1 MNKFIEIL
9 RSWGIQLN
17 PNEKQSKLAEARIAI
32 CDTCEHKKTS
42 PTIHCGVCGCLLK
55 SKIFSPVENA
65 CPEGKWAEVDRSMSK
80 EIKELSEQAT
90 IDVEHIE
97 VPLVQT
103 EKINEISYD
112 SINQKKTYL
121 KSPIFIS
128 VQPAD
133 LYSAWQVEVML
144 NNFLSKGVNVS
155 NIHLVQTLKD
165 NQNVPKEWMD
175 LLFSFQGVNFYFY
188 SLDTNSDLVVSSKY
202 TALKKHWIEN
212 PDLAYRTV
220 FIHDNSMIIT
230 RDVDKWITESMM
242 SDDIWYGSDLFS
254 ELSYSYLESLGDDVL
269 SKLSRSIDIDKDMIL
284 NNSNGT
290 IGKHYLLK
298 NVDSSFWDRVESDCL
313 VLYRTI
319 SNIKAE
325 FERYSSSDLK
335 ISVWDSEMLSILWN
349 SWREGKK
356 TLAYGNLE
364 FSRATSNEN
373 DWYKYNLFNNIDIPK
388 DSTEFF
394 QKTDYRFKLPYL
406 DSLQLKDRSASKKYW
421 ELIQQTGKNSC
432 LLK

>member
-65 CPEGKWAEVDRSMSK
+65 CPEGKWAEVDKIMSE
-80 EIKELSEQAT
+80 EIKELSEQAK
-90 IDVEHIE
+90 IDTEQIE
-97 VPLVQT
+97 APISQT
-103 EKINEISYD
+103 EKINQTS
-112 SINQKKTYL
+112 SSPINIKDTYS

-144 NNFLSKGVNVS
+144 KNFIAKGVNVS

-165 NQNVPKEWMD
+165 NQSVPKEWMD

-188 SLDTNSDLVVSSKY
+188 SLDINSDFLVSSKY
-202 TALKKHWIEN
+202 SALKKHWEEN
-212 PDLAYRTV
+212 PDLSYQTV

-230 RDVDKWITESMM
+230 RDIDKWVTESMI

-254 ELSYSYLESLGDDVL
+254 ELSYSYLESLGDDILGRL
-269 SKLSRSIDIDKDMIL
+269 SKSIGIDKDTIL

-290 IGKHYLLK
+290 IGRHYLLK
-298 NVDSSFWDRVESDCL
+298 NVDSSFWNRVESDCL
-313 VLYRTI
+313 VLYRKI
-319 SNIKAE
+319 SDIKAE
-325 FERYSSSDLK
+325 FERYDTRNLN

-349 SWREGKK
+349 AWRDGRK

-373 DWYKYNLFNNIDIPK
+373 DWYKYNLYNNIDIPK
-388 DSTEFF
+388 DSIDFF
-394 QKTDYRFKLPYL
+394 QKTNYRFKLPYL
-406 DSLQLKDRSASKKYW
+406 DFLSLKDRSASKKYW
-421 ELIQQTGKNSC
+421 ELVQQTGKNSC